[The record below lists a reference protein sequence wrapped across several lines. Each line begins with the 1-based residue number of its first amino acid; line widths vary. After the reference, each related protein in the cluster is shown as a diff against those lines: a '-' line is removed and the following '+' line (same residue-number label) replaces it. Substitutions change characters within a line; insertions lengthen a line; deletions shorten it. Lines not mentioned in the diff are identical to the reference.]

1 MVKKILAGILC
12 AATMITLSVGCS
24 DSAAPGASTDPSAK
38 ITGNTGEVKL
48 EKGDKYAVMTIKDYG
63 DITIKLYPD
72 AAPKGTQNFIDLANS
87 GFYNGKTFHR
97 VVADFMAQG
106 GKDFTGKTNVESFG
120 IETNYNMRHF
130 YGAFCYANALGNNS
144 TEFYIVNNK
153 KSQDTAASVQP
164 ESTTTFRAMRTTQS
178 STTRILRNI
187 LTICSRQTTTET

>member
-1 MVKKILAGILC
+1 MIKKILAGVLC

-24 DSAAPGASTDPSAK
+24 GNSASTDSTSVDPSAK
-38 ITGNTGEVKL
+38 ISGNIGDVKL

-87 GFYNGKTFHR
+87 GYYNGKTFHR

-106 GKDFTGKTNVESFG
+106 GKDFTGKTDVENFG

-130 YGAFCYANALGNNS
+130 YGALCYANAMGKNS

-153 KSQDTAASVQP
+153 KSQDYSSF
-164 ESTTTFRAMRTTQS
+164 STS
-178 STTRILRNI
+178 RIDNNGNKIEDSDVNVSEVKFVVWNCR
-187 LTICSRQTTTET
+187 

>member
-106 GKDFTGKTNVESFG
+106 LSL
-120 IETNYNMRHF
+120 IH
-130 YGAFCYANALGNNS
+130 
-144 TEFYIVNNK
+144 I
-153 KSQDTAASVQP
+153 
-164 ESTTTFRAMRTTQS
+164 
-178 STTRILRNI
+178 
-187 LTICSRQTTTET
+187 

>member
-24 DSAAPGASTDPSAK
+24 DSSAPGASTDPSAK

-144 TEFYIVNNK
+144 TEFYQCYSVPPQKNAHEHKKHESLDFRVLISYICGINK
-153 KSQDTAASVQP
+153 QKNRDD
-164 ESTTTFRAMRTTQS
+164 
-178 STTRILRNI
+178 
-187 LTICSRQTTTET
+187 

>member
-87 GFYNGKTFHR
+87 GFYNGKR
-97 VVADFMAQG
+97 S
-106 GKDFTGKTNVESFG
+106 TG
-120 IETNYNMRHF
+120 
-130 YGAFCYANALGNNS
+130 
-144 TEFYIVNNK
+144 
-153 KSQDTAASVQP
+153 
-164 ESTTTFRAMRTTQS
+164 
-178 STTRILRNI
+178 
-187 LTICSRQTTTET
+187 